1 MNRRTVLEA
10 SAGLLVSL
18 AGCSGLEAPR
28 AANSSAS
35 GSNGATGGRPP
46 ADDALVIDSS
56 IAVEGTMVN
65 LGARGTARNAAS
77 TPLVDCVVEVSGVVG
92 GETYRAEA
100 HRDRLAPGQTW
111 EWQVAFGERADA
123 SNDDSVERL
132 AIATRAAYPE

>member
-28 AANSSAS
+28 AANSSATEPD
-35 GSNGATGGRPP
+35 GRTRDRPP
-46 ADDALVIDSS
+46 ADDALVLESS

-65 LGARGTARNAAS
+65 LGAKGTVRNAAS

-100 HRDRLAPGQTW
+100 HRDRLEPGRTW
-111 EWQVAFGERADA
+111 EWEVAFGDRADA
-123 SNDDSVERL
+123 SSDDSVDQL
-132 AIATRAAYPE
+132 SIATRAAYPK